1 MRERERERE
10 RDFVGRIWEDC
21 VSSSTIK
28 PFKDMFGLSILPL
41 GREKENGRERE
52 KENGREREREGT
64 RDRGWVRETEE
75 GGERERERKGEAHT
89 YSHIYT
95 LTINSTVPLGGVVRQ
110 WDCFHLH

>member
-1 MRERERERE
+1 MLVPLFTHTQRYLLSAGRRERERE

-52 KENGREREREGT
+52 
-64 RDRGWVRETEE
+64 RGEW
-75 GGERERERKGEAHT
+75 GGERDREKVKAR
-89 YSHIYT
+89 
-95 LTINSTVPLGGVVRQ
+95 
-110 WDCFHLH
+110 